1 MGYTKKLKSEKY
13 KGKTITFDSMRMRGR
28 QFLVFAY
35 YKGKGI
41 GYGATK
47 SMAFEKAKK
56 TIDKIKSK

>member
-1 MGYTKKLKSEKY
+1 MSYSKKLKSEKY

-35 YKGKGI
+35 YKGKGV

-47 SMAFEKAKK
+47 PMAFEKAKK
-56 TIDKIKSK
+56 TIDNFGRK